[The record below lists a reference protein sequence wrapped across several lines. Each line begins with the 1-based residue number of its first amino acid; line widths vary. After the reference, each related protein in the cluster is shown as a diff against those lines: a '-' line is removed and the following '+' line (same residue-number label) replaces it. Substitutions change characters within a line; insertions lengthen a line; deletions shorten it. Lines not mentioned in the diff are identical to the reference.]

1 MTKKIFN
8 ENNNPESKQK
18 SAVSLNTLPL
28 HATLAHG
35 AVELQF
41 RLHLTLTLGWRYW
54 LAYTQPISFPGK
66 VT

>member
-41 RLHLTLTLGWRYW
+41 RLHLTLTLG
-54 LAYTQPISFPGK
+54 
-66 VT
+66 